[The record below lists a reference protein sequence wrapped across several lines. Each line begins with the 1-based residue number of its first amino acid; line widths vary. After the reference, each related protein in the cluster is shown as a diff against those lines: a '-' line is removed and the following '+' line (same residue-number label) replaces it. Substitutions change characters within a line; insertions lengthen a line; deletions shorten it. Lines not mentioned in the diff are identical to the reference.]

1 MPDLERLRGIA
12 EIEFVALVQSTAIVR
27 DKLRVMLVDSSYIDF
42 WWSTQL
48 PGRYAHHWE
57 RRHVDGT
64 IYRHDNMPHPQ
75 WQGVTSFP
83 KHFYAEDQ
91 QCVIES
97 VIANDPE
104 QAVRQF
110 LEFAA
115 RRIAAKG

>member
-1 MPDLERLRGIA
+1 MPDLERLRSIA
-12 EIEFVALVQSTAIVR
+12 AVEFVALVQSAAIVR
-27 DKLRVMLVDSSYIDF
+27 DKLRVVLVDSSYIDF
-42 WWSTQL
+42 WWSTQI

-64 IYRHDNMPHPQ
+64 LYRHDNMPHPQ
-75 WQGVTSFP
+75 WQNVASFP
-83 KHFYAEDQ
+83 KHFHAEDQ
-91 QCVIES
+91 QHVIDS
-97 VIANDPE
+97 VIADDPG